1 MKFRSNNI
9 LVTGGAGFIGSNFI
23 KVLLDNH
30 RNITVVNLDALT
42 YAGNIKNTNTFKFDK
57 RYTFIKGN
65 ICNSSLLDDIFAN
78 HKIDGVINFAAE
90 SHVDNSIK
98 DPKKFIQTNII
109 GVYKLLS
116 VAYKNWM
123 TGNFKVKSQFNHAR
137 FHQIST
143 DEIYGS
149 ISSGSFFEKDQYNP
163 NSPYSASKASAD
175 MIVRSFNQT
184 YGLNVTTSISSNNY
198 GPNQHSEKFLPKIIS
213 CIISD
218 EEIPIYG
225 DGMNIRNWLFVE
237 DNCEAI
243 IKIFNKGLVGS
254 KDNVGSEQEISNIE
268 LVKMVYE
275 VFNKKEKIKYIN
287 DRFGHDFDIH

>member
-23 KVLLDNH
+23 KVLLDKY

-65 ICNSSLLDDIFAN
+65 ICNSSLLDDIFKN
-78 HKIDGVINFAAE
+78 HKIDGVINFATE

-143 DEIYGS
+143 DEIY
-149 ISSGSFFEKDQYNP
+149 E
-163 NSPYSASKASAD
+163 
-175 MIVRSFNQT
+175 V
-184 YGLNVTTSISSNNY
+184 
-198 GPNQHSEKFLPKIIS
+198 FLQEVFLKKINI
-213 CIISD
+213 
-218 EEIPIYG
+218 IPIPP
-225 DGMNIRNWLFVE
+225 IQHLKPVL
-237 DNCEAI
+237 I
-243 IKIFNKGLVGS
+243 
-254 KDNVGSEQEISNIE
+254 
-268 LVKMVYE
+268 
-275 VFNKKEKIKYIN
+275 
-287 DRFGHDFDIH
+287 

>member
-1 MKFRSNNI
+1 
-9 LVTGGAGFIGSNFI
+9 
-23 KVLLDNH
+23 
-30 RNITVVNLDALT
+30 
-42 YAGNIKNTNTFKFDK
+42 
-57 RYTFIKGN
+57 
-65 ICNSSLLDDIFAN
+65 
-78 HKIDGVINFAAE
+78 
-90 SHVDNSIK
+90 
-98 DPKKFIQTNII
+98 
-109 GVYKLLS
+109 
-116 VAYKNWM
+116 
-123 TGNFKVKSQFNHAR
+123 
-137 FHQIST
+137 
-143 DEIYGS
+143 
-149 ISSGSFFEKDQYNP
+149 
-163 NSPYSASKASAD
+163 

-254 KDNVGSEQEISNIE
+254 KYNVGSEQEISNIE

-275 VFNKKEKIKYIN
+275 VFNKKEKLNI
-287 DRFGHDFDIH
+287 

>member
-1 MKFRSNNI
+1 M
-9 LVTGGAGFIGSNFI
+9 
-23 KVLLDNH
+23 
-30 RNITVVNLDALT
+30 
-42 YAGNIKNTNTFKFDK
+42 
-57 RYTFIKGN
+57 
-65 ICNSSLLDDIFAN
+65 DD
-78 HKIDGVINFAAE
+78 
-90 SHVDNSIK
+90 S
-98 DPKKFIQTNII
+98 
-109 GVYKLLS
+109 
-116 VAYKNWM
+116 
-123 TGNFKVKSQFNHAR
+123 NFKVKSKFNHAR
-137 FHQIST
+137 FQQIST

-254 KDNVGSEQEISNIE
+254 KYNVGSEQEISNIE

-287 DRFGHDFDIH
+287 DRFGHDFRYSLNCSKIKNELSWEAQTDIKNYLRNIYTKIFQ